1 LALILFLAQSVVLAD
16 QPALYGQSYVRL
28 DDSENSSQ
36 SNPEPGARPSPAV
49 ADESLFREQLQQR
62 EQREGPY
69 ANTLAEP
76 LVGLGH
82 YYRDKGE
89 YKEALGLFQRAVHV
103 TRVNDGLY
111 SERQIPYVRDL
122 LDTYRL
128 AGDMQALDERYDY
141 FFRLYGGGQPPYDDL
156 RLRATL
162 EYLRWQR
169 EAVGR
174 LNDHRVQRMLDL
186 YELNEEILL
195 AVADSE
201 DISLD
206 WYRALLMS
214 QIHNLYLVQSGFQ
227 PQQKYVGT
235 VGPSNAMYASQSQ
248 GMDLHQQRLESI
260 LRISPKR
267 GQLLLEEL
275 LVRTAVSGDD
285 VELARVHLALGDW
298 QRWNGHSHSA
308 GQQYRKVIKLLE
320 EAGEDTLLQQWL
332 GSPVELPQQWR
343 SRGFG
348 SDKRIELTA
357 DYAVSARG
365 VAKDVRVSAADSGS
379 EAHSNRLRRKLSAT
393 RFRPR
398 YIHGEAES
406 AGGISRKY
414 ALFIE

>member
-1 LALILFLAQSVVLAD
+1 LALILLLTQSVVLAD
-16 QPALYGQSYVRL
+16 QPTLYGQFYVRL

-36 SNPEPGARPSPAV
+36 SNPEPGAGPYLAV
-49 ADESLFREQLQQR
+49 ADESLFRAQLQQR

-69 ANTLAEP
+69 SDMLAEP
-76 LVGLGH
+76 LAGLGH

-89 YKEALGLFQRAVHV
+89 YEEALGLFQRAVHV

-122 LDTYRL
+122 LDTFRL
-128 AGDMQALDERYDY
+128 AGDMQALDERYEY
-141 FFRLYGGGQPPYDDL
+141 YFRLYGGGQPPYDDL
-156 RLRATL
+156 RLRAAL

-174 LNDHRVQRMLDL
+174 LDDHRVQRMLDL

-201 DISLD
+201 EISLD
-206 WYRALLMS
+206 WYRQLLMS
-214 QIHNLYLVQSGFQ
+214 QVHNLYLVQSGFQ
-227 PQQKYVGT
+227 PQQQYAGT
-235 VGPSNAMYASQSQ
+235 VGPGNAMYVSQNQ

-260 LRISPKR
+260 LRVSPKR

-275 LVRTAVSGDD
+275 LARTLASGDD

-298 QRWNGHSHSA
+298 QRWNGRSRSA
-308 GQQYRKVIKLLE
+308 GEQYREVIKLLE
-320 EAGEDTLLQQWL
+320 DAGEDTLLQQWL

-343 SRGFG
+343 LRRFG

-357 DYAVSARG
+357 DYAVSAQG
-365 VAKDVRVSAADSGS
+365 VAKDIRVATVDSGS
-379 EAHSNRLRRKLSAT
+379 EALSKRLRRKLSAT

-398 YIHGEAES
+398 YIHGEAEA

-414 ALFIE
+414 ALFID